1 MINLSMVPEAYFEG
15 AFSWV
20 YTRKSVMLVIESRAP
35 LQFQIGSTS
44 EYLWAHFLKKKIWAQ
59 SLK

>member
-1 MINLSMVPEAYFEG
+1 MVPEAYFEG

-35 LQFQIGSTS
+35 LQSQIGSTS
-44 EYLWAHFLKKKIWAQ
+44 EYLWAHFLKEKRCG
-59 SLK
+59 LKVPNNLP